1 MMEYINKIMFPAI
14 DLSVVDWNGEI
25 INEIIYFDEFFYSS
39 SEKDF
44 NELRLN
50 HKIVDSN
57 GDIFQITG
65 NVNIAW
71 WRKYI
76 PFVAKKRMIFKKQN
90 ESMTIDEIKSFMKE
104 RVIKLEGEKKVFLEH
119 IYAASSIKELIQGKE

>member
-104 RVIKLEGEKKVFLEH
+104 RVIKLEGEKKSF
-119 IYAASSIKELIQGKE
+119 